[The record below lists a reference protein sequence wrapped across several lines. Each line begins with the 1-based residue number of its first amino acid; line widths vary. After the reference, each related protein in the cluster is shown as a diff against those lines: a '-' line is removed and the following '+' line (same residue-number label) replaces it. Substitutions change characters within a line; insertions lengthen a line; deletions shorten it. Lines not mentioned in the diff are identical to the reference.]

1 MRRPKA
7 VEVIDKTTAYAGYLR
22 IDRYRLRHELF
33 AGTMSAEIVREVM
46 ERGHAVGV
54 LPYDPVRDEV
64 VLIEQF
70 RIGALAAGRPAW
82 LIEIVAGIIEPGES
96 AEAVARRET
105 LEETG
110 CAVDDLVAALD
121 LYSSPGASTESIQIV
136 IARSTT
142 ELAGGF
148 HGKAEE
154 GEDIRVV
161 VMAFETALAALD
173 RGEIQFGPAAVA
185 LQWLARHRPALQ
197 RRWA

>member
-1 MRRPKA
+1 MGRPSA
-7 VEVIDKTTAYAGYLR
+7 VEIIETTTAYAGYFR
-22 IDRYRLRHELF
+22 VDRYRLRHELF
-33 AGTMSAEIVREVM
+33 AGTMSGEIVREVM

-82 LIEIVAGIIEPGES
+82 LIEIVAGVIEPGEDP
-96 AEAVARRET
+96 EAIAHRET

-110 CAVDDLVAALD
+110 MTVGDLVAALN
-121 LYSSPGASTESIQIV
+121 LYASPGISTETIQIF
-136 IARSTT
+136 IGRTAA
-142 ELAGGF
+142 ECAGGV
-148 HGKAEE
+148 HGKVEE

-161 VMAFETALAALD
+161 AMALDQALAALD
-173 RGEIQFGPAAVA
+173 RGEIQFAPAAAA
-185 LQWLARHRPALQ
+185 LQWLARHRPALR